1 MSSTASASPLAPL
14 HMIDLIRKKRDC
26 GSLDAREIG
35 FLVTGAANESIPND
49 QLAAWLMAAMPSL
62 SILAILLWLGF
73 SAHLAADVELADAE
87 TAQQLP

>member
-1 MSSTASASPLAPL
+1 MSLSEATFVGLYSWLTRNL
-14 HMIDLIRKKRDC
+14 
-26 GSLDAREIG
+26 G
-35 FLVTGAANESIPND
+35 FF
-49 QLAAWLMAAMPSL
+49 AAWLMAAMPSL